1 MNFTFQFQT
10 KLFRSMKQF
19 YVLASMLFI
28 LNSLSAQ
35 SSKQVDWTFTSKKV
49 AEKTYEVSISANIKG
64 NWHIYSQDGGE
75 GPVSTTFTFT
85 KNPLVSLEGKTKESG
100 KMKKVHEE
108 AFGSDVRFY
117 EKSVDF
123 VQVVKLKGN
132 VKTNVVGKVEFMVCN
147 DRECLPP
154 AEIEFKVNIGG

>member
-1 MNFTFQFQT
+1 MTFEMKKIVFTF
-10 KLFRSMKQF
+10 SI
-19 YVLASMLFI
+19 VMLFVAGQ
-28 LNSLSAQ
+28 AQ
-35 SSKQVDWTFTSKKV
+35 VINPVQWTYTARKI
-49 AEKTYEVSISANIKG
+49 ADKTYELHISATLGDK
-64 NWHIYSQDGGE
+64 WHIYSQDGGE

-132 VKTNVVGKVEFMVCN
+132 VKTNVTGKVEFMVCN

-154 AEIEFKVNIGG
+154 AEVEFKVNIGG

>member
-1 MNFTFQFQT
+1 
-10 KLFRSMKQF
+10 MKQF
-19 YVLASMLFI
+19 LLIGFLLFTGFLSM
-28 LNSLSAQ
+28 AQ
-35 SSKQVDWTFTSKKV
+35 SGKQVKWSFAAKKI
-49 AEKTYEVSISANIKG
+49 ADKTYEVNISANIKG

-85 KNPLVSLEGKTKESG
+85 KNPLVSLEGKTKENG

>member
-1 MNFTFQFQT
+1 MNFTFQT
-10 KLFRSMKQF
+10 KHTGSMKQF

-35 SSKQVDWTFTSKKV
+35 SSKQVEWSFTSKKI
-49 AEKTYEVSISANIKG
+49 AEKTYEVHINANIKG
-64 NWHIYSQDGGE
+64 NWHIYSQDGGD

-85 KNPLVSLEGKTKESG
+85 KNPLVSLEGRTKESG
-100 KMKKVHEE
+100 NMKKVHEE
-108 AFGSDVRFY
+108 VFGSDVRFY
-117 EKSVDF
+117 EKAVEF

-132 VKTNVVGKVEFMVCN
+132 VKTNVAGKVEFLVCN

-154 AEIEFKVNIGG
+154 SEVEFKVNIGG